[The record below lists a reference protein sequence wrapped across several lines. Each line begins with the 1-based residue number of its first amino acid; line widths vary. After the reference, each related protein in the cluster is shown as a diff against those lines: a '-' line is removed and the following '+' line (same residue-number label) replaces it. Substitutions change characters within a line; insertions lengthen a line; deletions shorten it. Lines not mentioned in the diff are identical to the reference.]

1 MKQALAAFLIILIF
15 IVIFR
20 VLEIRKERLESE
32 IYLHNLLV
40 QKEEFK
46 IENQKL
52 EKSIGYFSFLE
63 NLEKEVKAQF
73 NFRQI
78 GEKLIIIV
86 PPKTD

>member
-1 MKQALAAFLIILIF
+1 MKQALAVFLIILIF

-32 IYLHNLLV
+32 IYLHNLLA

-52 EKSIGYFSFLE
+52 EKSVSYFSFLE

-73 NFRQI
+73 NFRQL